1 MNTCKI
7 LMAIGGLGGGIE
19 EEYFELGMQM
29 GPDLIAADAGST
41 DSGPA
46 YLANAM
52 CKTSRHMLKHDLE
65 IMVKG
70 SREANIPIMIGS
82 CGTCGSDSGVEEIAE
97 IVTEILNEHGYHAK
111 IAKVYSEVQRDL
123 LKEKFAEGKIHALEG
138 KEPSLYVAEVKVRGI
153 TKPEPLTEHITQ
165 MAGIVSAVAL

>member
-7 LMAIGGLGGGIE
+7 LMAIGGLGAGVDE
-19 EEYFELGMQM
+19 QCFALGMQM

-52 CKTSRHMLKHDLE
+52 CKTSRQMLKHDLA

-70 SREANIPIMIGS
+70 SREANIPVMIGS
-82 CGTCGSDSGVEEIAE
+82 CGTCGSDAGVEEVAD
-97 IVTEILNEHGYHAK
+97 IVTEILHENGWHAK

-123 LKEKFAEGKIHALEG
+123 LKEKYAQGKIHALEG
-138 KEPSLYVAEVKVRGI
+138 APEISEAMPADSLVIK
-153 TKPEPLTEHITQ
+153 L
-165 MAGIVSAVAL
+165 